1 MGLKYYR
8 LTIPAALCSG
18 SERKMMPLSDL
29 RDGLESSLNFG
40 LNHDYQQID
49 LNRDYQDFV
58 IDLLDLNLH

>member
-1 MGLKYYR
+1 
-8 LTIPAALCSG
+8 
-18 SERKMMPLSDL
+18 MMPLSDL